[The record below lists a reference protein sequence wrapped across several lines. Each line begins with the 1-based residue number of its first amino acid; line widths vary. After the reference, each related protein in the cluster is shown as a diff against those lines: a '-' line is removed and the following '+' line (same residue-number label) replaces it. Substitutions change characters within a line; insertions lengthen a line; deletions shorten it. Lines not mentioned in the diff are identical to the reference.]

1 MGRVEQAVQPYSY
14 PGDPHQRRHG
24 PAGYDD
30 YESYRPW
37 LEDEFTFRCVY
48 CLKRMV
54 WAPTDV
60 WVIDHLIS
68 QREAP
73 HLKCDY
79 DNLVFACQFCNGRK
93 GPNRVPDPCQ
103 VAYGNC
109 LRVES
114 DGSVTPLNPSGRRL
128 VEVLRLNHPR
138 QVQER
143 LKTMQLLSVLADRDP
158 AEFERWMGFPAEL
171 PNLATR
177 RYPDNNRP
185 EGIKESYHARRQRG
199 ELPVVY

>member
-1 MGRVEQAVQPYSY
+1 MGRVKQTVHPYAY
-14 PGDPHQRRHG
+14 PHDAHQRRHG
-24 PAGYDD
+24 PSGYAA
-30 YESYRPW
+30 YEKYRPW

-48 CLKRMV
+48 CLKRTV

-60 WVIDHLIS
+60 WVVDHLIS

-73 HLKCDY
+73 HLECDY

-93 GPNRVPDPCQ
+93 GPNHVPDPCQ
-103 VAYGNC
+103 VAYGDC

-128 VEVLRLNHPR
+128 EEVLRLNHPR
-138 QVQER
+138 RVQER
-143 LKTMQLLSVLADRDP
+143 LKWMRIFSVLADHDR
-158 AEFERWMGFPAEL
+158 AEFQRLMGFPAEL

-177 RYPDNNRP
+177 QCTNHRP
-185 EGIKESYHARRQRG
+185 EGIEESYHARRQRG

>member
-1 MGRVEQAVQPYSY
+1 MGRVEQPVQPYSY
-14 PGDPHQRRHG
+14 PGEPHQRRHG
-24 PAGYDD
+24 PTGYDD
-30 YESYRPW
+30 YRNYRPW
-37 LEDEFTFRCVY
+37 LKDEFTFRCVY

-73 HLKCDY
+73 HLECVY
-79 DNLVFACQFCNGRK
+79 DNLVFACQFCNGQK
-93 GPNRVPDPCQ
+93 GPKRVPDPCQ
-103 VAYGNC
+103 VAYGDC

-114 DGSVTPLNPSGRRL
+114 DGTLTPLNESGQQL
-128 VEVLRLNHPR
+128 VKALRLNHP
-138 QVQER
+138 QHVEER
-143 LKTMQLLSVLADRDP
+143 RKTMRILSVLAEHDRE
-158 AEFERWMGFPAEL
+158 EFQRRMGFPADL
-171 PNLATR
+171 PNLAKR
-177 RYPDNNRP
+177 RCTNNRP